1 MALSIAQDRQRGMR
15 GAHQQFFAGDRSSL
29 VLYQSRWS
37 KIVHIYSY
45 FRGMAKKR
53 RSANQREKR
62 RQQSRERNE
71 RFLIKKDNER
81 SAKDMAARQAALDKL
96 GIKLEFGFDDHRG
109 AYSFA
114 DHRAPLNQPP
124 IKTIDVSVP
133 PHAVTAHRHTLSTPG
148 QSFRR
153 RPPLTSRSTS
163 RFANQRLIAPPG
175 VMRPV
180 RGARRPFCRCM

>member
-1 MALSIAQDRQRGMR
+1 M
-15 GAHQQFFAGDRSSL
+15 
-29 VLYQSRWS
+29 V
-37 KIVHIYSY
+37 KNCTHIHSY

-114 DHRAPLNQPP
+114 DHSAPLNQPP
-124 IKTIDVSVP
+124 IKTIDASVP
-133 PHAVTAHRHTLSTPG
+133 PPAVTAHPEYPWPEFSTPPAFNVAVDVAVRKPAADCAAG
-148 QSFRR
+148 HNA
-153 RPPLTSRSTS
+153 SR
-163 RFANQRLIAPPG
+163 
-175 VMRPV
+175 
-180 RGARRPFCRCM
+180 ARRAKAILQMHVKAFA

>member
-1 MALSIAQDRQRGMR
+1 
-15 GAHQQFFAGDRSSL
+15 
-29 VLYQSRWS
+29 VV
-37 KIVHIYSY
+37 KNCTHIHSY

-124 IKTIDVSVP
+124 IKTIDASVP
-133 PHAVTAHRHTLSTPG
+133 PPAVTAHPEYPWPEFSTPPAFNVAVDVAVRKPAADCAAG
-148 QSFRR
+148 CNA
-153 RPPLTSRSTS
+153 SR
-163 RFANQRLIAPPG
+163 
-175 VMRPV
+175 
-180 RGARRPFCRCM
+180 ARRAKAILQMHVKAFA